1 MEAPRRAPAT
11 GGGEDPSPA
20 ASESNSTS
28 TEESQWLATLSEP
41 ELVRHAPPLI
51 ISPSTFFCPPACF
64 ILLPNERFHG
74 GGGVQDFL
82 ISLKMLAVKRAETA
96 GRPHLADAFDLRTL
110 RALGIVLL
118 ESFKERLKE
127 TSVDPAILDNLA
139 LTRDSDVNASD
150 SGSDSEVFR
159 SRKYQPTANSVK
171 KKRKMHDR

>member
-41 ELVRHAPPLI
+41 EL
-51 ISPSTFFCPPACF
+51 
-64 ILLPNERFHG
+64 
-74 GGGVQDFL
+74 DFL